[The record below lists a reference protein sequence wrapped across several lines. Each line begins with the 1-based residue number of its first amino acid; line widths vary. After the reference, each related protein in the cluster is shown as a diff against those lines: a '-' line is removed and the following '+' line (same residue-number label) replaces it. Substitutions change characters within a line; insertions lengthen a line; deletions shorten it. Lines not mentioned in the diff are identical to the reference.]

1 MDLEVRDPVGGSL
14 RFANPSVPSGGK
26 FGVNVNSVCATA
38 TANAPTEEA
47 SWQAGAVPTGSYEL
61 LVYYQPL
68 QACPTTDPVT
78 FTIGA
83 TVDGTPVPAFEG
95 TLSPNQVYIASFVV
109 RADGTVSAGLSGVRA
124 DPPVIPDITASKPIA
139 LTRDTVAS
147 GAISSQQPF
156 AIYQFSANAGD
167 VVSLLLNANS
177 GSLDTLLML
186 LDPNGSLVIANDDKA
201 SGVTDS
207 EIANTTLVLTGTYK
221 VIATRYGQN
230 IGGTEGGYGLT
241 LTGQVAASSI
251 GVQTAAVPNLPNLP
265 KGSIEVILQWD
276 TAADVE
282 LLVRDPRGDTVFN
295 DKTQI
300 PSGGTLAAN
309 ANVNCRTSSGTPLS
323 YIYWPEGRLPGAG
336 AYEVEVQYRNNC
348 TDTRPVNFTLYV
360 LANGQLV
367 MTKNAELRQDERYVT
382 SYSIGVNGQV
392 TGGDGGIFGTTK
404 RPDVTPLN
412 YATEVENA
420 QIIASG
426 QSLAG
431 SIRLDHR
438 FDVYVFDGKA
448 GQTVTIGMNAQN
460 GTLDTVLFLLNP
472 AGVQIAQ
479 NDDAAGANTTDSL
492 ISGFTLSEDGR
503 YIIIATHFG
512 GPFGVTAGDY
522 NLTLRLN

>member
-1 MDLEVRDPVGGSL
+1 V
-14 RFANPSVPSGGK
+14 AN
-26 FGVNVNSVCATA
+26 
-38 TANAPTEEA
+38 
-47 SWQAGAVPTGSYEL
+47 L
-61 LVYYQPL
+61 
-68 QACPTTDPVT
+68 
-78 FTIGA
+78 
-83 TVDGTPVPAFEG
+83 
-95 TLSPNQVYIASFVV
+95 
-109 RADGTVSAGLSGVRA
+109 
-124 DPPVIPDITASKPIA
+124 
-139 LTRDTVAS
+139 
-147 GAISSQQPF
+147 
-156 AIYQFSANAGD
+156 
-167 VVSLLLNANS
+167 
-177 GSLDTLLML
+177 
-186 LDPNGSLVIANDDKA
+186 
-201 SGVTDS
+201 
-207 EIANTTLVLTGTYK
+207 TLVLSGTYT
-221 VIATRYGQN
+221 VIATRYGQA
-230 IGGTEGGYGLT
+230 IGGTQGGFNLT
-241 LTGQVAASSI
+241 WGGQVADTTI
-251 GVQTAAVPNLPNLP
+251 GQQTASVPNLPNLP

-309 ANVNCRTSSGTPLS
+309 ANVNCKASNGTPIS
-323 YIYWPEGRLPGAG
+323 YIYWPDGRLPSAG

-348 TDTRPVNFTLYV
+348 NDTRPVNFTLYV

-367 MTKNAELRQDERYVT
+367 TTQSGEVRQDERYVT
-382 SYSIGVNGQV
+382 SYTIGVNGDV

-420 QIIASG
+420 QIMTTG
-426 QSLAG
+426 QSLLG

-448 GQTVTIGMNAQN
+448 GQVATIGMNAQN

-472 AGVQIAQ
+472 GGVQIAQ
-479 NDDAAGANTTDSL
+479 NDDAVGADTTDSL